1 MVSRGKPLGWI
12 TLFAFFAAGCGRSIG
27 DPCEQHDSCAGDQTL
42 CIEGRCTNV
51 SMEAR
56 ATYRDILAATRA
68 GGRNDPRWSTRSAAD
83 SPVFSFLARR
93 CSVNNTPCFN
103 PTTILDL
110 RFRFHAQC
118 ADCLLSEARELLD
131 DDTAQA
137 VADEIEREDRVLL
150 MLKLVMGSQ
159 RTRTVYSDGD
169 QEAAQ
174 LVELDTGMVERLAQ
188 HNVSLLELSITAC
201 APATVR
207 AVLRRSDL
215 TDWTSLVHA
224 ASCPDVEVVRALL
237 DDGPM
242 PTTLSLRDRFGL
254 SQTPM
259 QVAAQLGNVDVIG
272 ELARRGHAVDSDGAT
287 TPLMDAVEADQAGA
301 IDALVSHGARV
312 DLPYV
317 EDAFYVAAGRRVTE
331 RDTAHVL
338 LPSKP
343 AAHQALL
350 RHTRRAIMN
359 AIAVRDV
366 ATVQRILAVSPD
378 RIERTG
384 DGAPLIAAVRAQSE
398 PIVRILLDAGADPK
412 DTDSDG
418 WTALHHAAD
427 SEDSK
432 VDIVKLLVER
442 GAPVEAKT
450 DDGRTAVEIARRLNL
465 YNAGVVEFLRARMA
479 GMASP

>member
-1 MVSRGKPLGWI
+1 M
-12 TLFAFFAAGCGRSIG
+12 
-27 DPCEQHDSCAGDQTL
+27 
-42 CIEGRCTNV
+42 
-51 SMEAR
+51 
-56 ATYRDILAATRA
+56 
-68 GGRNDPRWSTRSAAD
+68 AD
-83 SPVFSFLARR
+83 SPVFSFVARR
-93 CSVNNTPCFN
+93 CSVNNAQCFY
-103 PTTILDL
+103 PTTIFNLHNQC
-110 RFRFHAQC
+110 HAQC
-118 ADCLLSEARELLD
+118 AGCLLSEARELIG

-159 RTRTVYSDGD
+159 KTRTVYSAGD
-169 QEAAQ
+169 QDAAQ

-188 HNVSLLELSITAC
+188 HGVSLLELSITAC

-224 ASCPDVEVVRALL
+224 ASCPDVEVVRAILN
-237 DDGPM
+237 DGPM
-242 PTTLSLRDRFGL
+242 PTTLSLRDEFGL
-254 SQTPM
+254 WQTPM
-259 QVAAQLGNVDVIG
+259 QVAARLGNVDVIH
-272 ELARRGHAVDSDGAT
+272 ELARQGQAVDNGGAS

-317 EDAFYVAAGRRVTE
+317 EDAFYVAAGHRVTE
-331 RDTAHVL
+331 RNIAHIL

-378 RIERTG
+378 RVQRNT

-398 PIVRILLDAGADPK
+398 PIVRVLLDAGADPR

-450 DDGRTAVEIARRLNL
+450 DDGRTAVEIALRLNL
-465 YNAGVVEFLRARMA
+465 YNAGVVDFLRARMA
-479 GMASP
+479 GMATQ